1 MKIIVSFTLILLLLM
16 NLPATSFAEQTL
28 DGSVEEM
35 VRNLFTGWPEK
46 ERKAR
51 TAVLPFY
58 LEDSD
63 DVTSLGTYLAE
74 TVTDL
79 LVARHQ
85 CPVVSRTRL
94 KDLLEELEFQQEDLV
109 NKNTRQD
116 IGQFTG
122 AELMILGSFWNL
134 GDTVKISVRLYSLE
148 AAYALAAASCIV
160 EKDLIPPSFREELV
174 RKKPKIG
181 TISFSTMPKGAK
193 VFCYDLPKRYLGKT
207 TEPFQQQLPP
217 RTYRFKFQL
226 EGFRPEVR
234 TVDLKAA
241 QEVDLAIELKEEEGT
256 VSLEVEPEHAQL
268 YLDGSPVK
276 AGSIKISTGL
286 HVLSAT
292 CAGYRQ
298 KSRQFNMNDG
308 QDLSLKLALVPV
320 GGRLTFHVT
329 PDDATVSIEGVSL
342 PKEKWSYLAL
352 EPGSYLVEIEK
363 PGWQRQIR
371 EVTLE
376 DGQVQTLH
384 IELAKEAQTNPP
396 ASPERIVTIDIP
408 EDPPPPTA
416 QPTYTPRP
424 MRPIPTPQP
433 EHLRPRGM
441 TIFIELER
449 FALVKVKDL
458 SVSVDGQHI
467 ANLAFRGEVPS
478 HNGKLK
484 RTYRFYQPF
493 TPGSHEVVVR
503 GRATSGPFSR
513 SFKRF
518 ERLFVPRGR
527 TSSQTLFIG
536 LITL

>member
-1 MKIIVSFTLILLLLM
+1 MKTIVSITLILLLLL
-16 NLPATSFAEQTL
+16 NLPRPSFAEQTL
-28 DGSVEEM
+28 DSSVEDM
-35 VRNLFTGWPEK
+35 VRSLFAGWPEK
-46 ERKAR
+46 DRKAR

-58 LEDSD
+58 LEDGD
-63 DVTSLGTYLAE
+63 DVTSFGTYLAE

-94 KDLLEELEFQQEDLV
+94 KHLLEELEFQQEDLV
-109 NKNTRQD
+109 NKDTRQD

-134 GDTVKISVRLYSLE
+134 GSTVKISVRLYSLK
-148 AAYALAAASCIV
+148 AAYAIAAASCIV
-160 EKDLIPPSFREELV
+160 EKDLLPPSFREELV

-181 TISFSTMPKGAK
+181 TISFSSMPNGAK

-207 TEPFQQQLPP
+207 TEPFERQLPP
-217 RTYRFKFQL
+217 KTYRFKFQR

-234 TVDLKAA
+234 TVDLKAG
-241 QEVDLAIELKEEEGT
+241 QEVDLVIELKEEEGT
-256 VSLEVEPEHAQL
+256 VSLEVEPEQAQL
-268 YLDGSPVK
+268 YLDGSPVE
-276 AGSIKISTGL
+276 AGTIKISTGL

-292 CAGYRQ
+292 CDGYRQ
-298 KSRQFNMNDG
+298 KSRQFNMEDG

-320 GGRLTFHVT
+320 GGRLTFDVT
-329 PDDATVSIEGVSL
+329 PDDAIVSIEGVSL

-363 PGWQRQIR
+363 PGWQRQIK

-384 IELAKEAQTNPP
+384 VELIEEVQTNPP

-408 EDPPPPTA
+408 NDDPPPP
-416 QPTYTPRP
+416 PPRP

-449 FALVKVKDL
+449 FGLVKVKDL
-458 SVSVDGQHI
+458 SVSVDGQQI
-467 ANLAFRGEVPS
+467 GNLAFRGEVPS

-484 RTYRFYQPF
+484 RTYRFYQSF

-527 TSSQTLFIG
+527 TSSLTLFIG
-536 LITL
+536 LVTL